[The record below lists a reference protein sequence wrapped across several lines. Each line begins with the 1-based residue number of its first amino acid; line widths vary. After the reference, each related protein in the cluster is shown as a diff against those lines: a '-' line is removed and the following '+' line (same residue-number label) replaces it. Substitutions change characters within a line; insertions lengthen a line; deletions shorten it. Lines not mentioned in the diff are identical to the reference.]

1 MHRTK
6 IEGNAKYCE
15 IQKIITKKSV
25 LAIISEYS
33 IDQEPIYSKIRKF
46 MFSPS
51 WPKE

>member
-6 IEGNAKYCE
+6 IEDNAKYCE
-15 IQKIITKKSV
+15 IQKIISKKSV
-25 LAIISEYS
+25 LAIISEDY
-33 IDQEPIYSKIRKF
+33 IGQEPIYNKIRKF